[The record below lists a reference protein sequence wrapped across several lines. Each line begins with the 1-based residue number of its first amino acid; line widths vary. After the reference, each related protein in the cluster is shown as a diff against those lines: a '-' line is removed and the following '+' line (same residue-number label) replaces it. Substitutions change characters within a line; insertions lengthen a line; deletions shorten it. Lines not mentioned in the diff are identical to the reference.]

1 MQKTNLNKKAL
12 RRTARRAQER
22 RIFKPA
28 ALAKAIA
35 SVFVCGALSGNVVG
49 APIAVTALIE
59 IGGVF
64 FRATHLDFGNGDVK
78 WNGPFTFEGSSS
90 SLPSTWSFKTSESFA
105 NFSEG
110 GTDIDLTGAYWET
123 IANGGEGSFVNDTD
137 HTVKFVGTKNDATKT
152 YSLIDQVAAD
162 NSDGTGGNGQIVN
175 SGNGTIEFVGDTGYA
190 IRALSSIDNKYSHG
204 ALVNKEGGKSKYL
217 WYRNA

>member
-22 RIFKPA
+22 RIFKPG

-49 APIAVTALIE
+49 APIVVSAQIE

-64 FRATHLDFGNGDVK
+64 FRATHLDFGNGDAK
-78 WNGPFTFEGSSS
+78 WNGPFTFAGSSS
-90 SLPSTWSFKTSESFA
+90 SFPSTWSFKTSEAFA
-105 NFSEG
+105 NFEEG

-137 HTVKFVGTKNDATKT
+137 HTVKFVGTKNATAKT
-152 YSLIDQVAAD
+152 YSLIDQLAID
-162 NSDGTGGNGQIVN
+162 NSDGTGGYGQIVN
-175 SGNGTIEFVGDTGYA
+175 SGNGTLELVGNTGYA
-190 IRALSSIDNKYSHG
+190 IRAISSIDNKNRVV
-204 ALVNKEGGKSKYL
+204 L
-217 WYRNA
+217 